1 MARQSQPTILLTRPL
16 AQSQRFAAMVGGAVI
31 APLMVPEF
39 LSPPLPTRDF
49 AAVVLTSE
57 TGVEAARRI
66 SAAGAPLPKRA
77 FCVGDRTAKAAQA
90 ALAGSGLVVALIAML
105 AGIGQPAAQVA
116 LRSFAAALALRD
128 ALGFPQ
134 WYGCNWDAFW
144 DAISG
149 LVDMPLQLRIRGWDS
164 LSQRLPDDARL
175 LEQCLLRLQSQYPA
189 WAADLQFD

>member
-1 MARQSQPTILLTRPL
+1 MTRL
-16 AQSQRFAAMVGGAVI
+16 QWLEIDV
-31 APLMVPEF
+31 
-39 LSPPLPTRDF
+39 RDLGT
-49 AAVVLTSE
+49 ASE
-57 TGVEAARRI
+57 
-66 SAAGAPLPKRA
+66 LH
-77 FCVGDRTAKAAQA
+77 
-90 ALAGSGLVVALIAML
+90 
-105 AGIGQPAAQVA
+105 
-116 LRSFAAALALRD
+116 LALRD

-149 LVDMPLQLRIRGWDS
+149 LVDMPLQLRIRGWHS